1 MVGSGVRQNVLFRA
15 GWKHIFCIAGFEN
28 VLVAGVPA
36 TCGER

>member
-1 MVGSGVRQNVLFRA
+1 MSCLGLA
-15 GWKHIFCIAGFEN
+15 GNIFCIAGFEN